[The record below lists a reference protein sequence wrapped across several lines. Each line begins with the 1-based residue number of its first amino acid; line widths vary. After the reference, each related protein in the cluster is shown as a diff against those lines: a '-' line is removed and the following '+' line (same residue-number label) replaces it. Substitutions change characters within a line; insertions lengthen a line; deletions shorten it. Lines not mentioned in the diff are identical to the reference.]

1 MENLRSKVAKK
12 TANFMRVAQ
21 QPPAP
26 PLPDAAPGGAAPAP
40 RAPARPAPAP
50 GVPGAPPPL
59 AAPLPPPSPVD
70 KLDKQ
75 VEQNKMQ
82 EVKLDKVEQAVT
94 KNNEQMES
102 LVDAIVDMKQVMETT
117 LLGEPGMDDKLR
129 KLKEKQKENQQT
141 SDEFGLDKDNLI
153 VSKEEG
159 NMATAAI
166 ELRQARKQRL
176 ASDLKHRPEKYSPEG
191 LKFEDAEPENKKYK
205 QDVPAPQITKVKK
218 DETPDLFRIALDLSD
233 DESKW
238 SVVDKQTE
246 QVLFEISKTEE
257 NAEGF
262 NTEAF
267 ARAVIADMK
276 ALGIKSALQKHG
288 AVPMLPMLDKDD
300 LKDGPGPK
308 GLGLGPKGPGGPL
321 PDKKLDGPKDL
332 DKKPGLGIKPD
343 KDKLLDLKIVKK
355 DLPMKDD
362 LKDELKKE
370 ESSEQPIDLV
380 SPQAKQAE
388 QDIRRRFMRAFRLAL
403 SAQQKNLIDNPLK
416 AAWFTTLSSMGVE
429 NPQLVIESTFTNA
442 ALDQFEVAL
451 QKADEYLN
459 MNDEAFIET
468 ESTIGDFRTSVP
480 EVEPVVPATRQ
491 SALAMQER
499 AKRASMVV
507 STASDSEST
516 DRSAAIAQALPMP
529 KLAGI
534 SRFANRR

>member
-40 RAPARPAPAP
+40 APKAPARPAPAP
-50 GVPGAPPPL
+50 GAPGVPPPPAAPP
-59 AAPLPPPSPVD
+59 PPPSPTD

-102 LVDAIVDMKQVMETT
+102 LVDAIVDMKQVIETT
-117 LLGEPGMDDKLR
+117 LLGEPGMDDKLK

-159 NMATAAI
+159 NMATAAS

-176 ASDLKHRPEKYSPEG
+176 ANDLKHRPEKYSPEE

-218 DETPDLFRIALDLSD
+218 DETPELFRIALDLSD

-246 QVLFEISKTEE
+246 QVLFEISKTEA

-267 ARAVIADMK
+267 ARTIISDMK
-276 ALGIKSALQKHG
+276 TMGVKQAMQKHG
-288 AVPMLPMLDKDD
+288 AVPLLPMLDKD
-300 LKDGPGPK
+300 GPK
-308 GLGLGPKGPGGPL
+308 DAGPKGPGGPL
-321 PDKKLDGPKDL
+321 PEKKLDGPKDL
-332 DKKPGLGIKPD
+332 DKKPGLGLKPD
-343 KDKLLDLKIVKK
+343 KDKIPDLKIIKK
-355 DLPMKDD
+355 DLPM
-362 LKDELKKE
+362 KDELKKE
-370 ESSEQPIDLV
+370 ESSEQPTDLI
-380 SPQAKQAE
+380 SPQQAKQAE
-388 QDIRRRFMRAFRLAL
+388 QDIRRRFLRAFRLAL

-416 AAWFTTLSSMGVE
+416 AAWFKTLSSMGIE
-429 NPQLVIESTFTNA
+429 NPQLVIESTFTSA

-459 MNDEAFIET
+459 MNDESFIET
-468 ESTIGDFRTSVP
+468 ESTIGEFKTSVP
-480 EVEPVVPATRQ
+480 AVEPTVPATRQ

-507 STASDSEST
+507 STASDSDGT
-516 DRSAAIAQALPMP
+516 DKASAIAQALPMP